1 MQVHEKS
8 VVVNAPVD
16 DVFSMWRNWE
26 DFPKFMSSVK
36 NVKQL
41 SPDLTHWE
49 GRIAGIDE
57 EWDAKTTDCVEDKL
71 IGWESVAGFKNKGHV
86 KFDDLDGRTNVT
98 VHFEYDPPAGAVGVV
113 VDKAVLGRQFDQ
125 TLEDDL
131 NRFKSHAETEEGD

>member
-8 VVVNAPVD
+8 VVVNAPVNS
-16 DVFSMWRNWE
+16 VFKMWRNWE

-41 SPDLTHWE
+41 SPDTSHWE

-57 EWDAKTTDCVEDKL
+57 EWDARTTDFVEDKL
-71 IGWESVAGFKNKGHV
+71 IGWESVAGFKNKGHI
-86 KFDDLDGRTNVT
+86 KFDDLEGRTNLT
-98 VHFEYDPPAGAVGVV
+98 VHFEYDPPAGAVGVI
-113 VDKAVLGRQFDQ
+113 VDKALIGRRFDE

-131 NRFKSHAETEEGD
+131 KRFKSKAETEEGD